1 MRAVSE
7 PSGGLYEFPVQA
19 ILPPLSPY
27 GDGVMKIVLTIT
39 AAGLIA
45 LAGAATAGERL
56 KSSAYGGCGYGA
68 SLKTATTVPAITP
81 VPTRTASQTK
91 TTPKTGG

>member
-1 MRAVSE
+1 
-7 PSGGLYEFPVQA
+7 
-19 ILPPLSPY
+19 
-27 GDGVMKIVLTIT
+27 MKIVLTIT
-39 AAGLIA
+39 VAGLIA

-56 KSSAYGGCGYGA
+56 KAASYGGCGFGA
-68 SLKTATTVPAITP
+68 SVKTATTVPAITP